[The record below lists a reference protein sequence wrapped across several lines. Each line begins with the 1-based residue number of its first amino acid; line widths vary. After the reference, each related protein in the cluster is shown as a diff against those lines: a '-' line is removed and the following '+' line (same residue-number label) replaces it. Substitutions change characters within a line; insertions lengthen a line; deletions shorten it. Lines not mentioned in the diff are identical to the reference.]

1 MFQHLVCSPSMYDG
15 FDEDPQVLSCL
26 PGLVPF
32 EADAEPRR
40 SAVIEWHLKHE
51 LFLPDLRDKAWHAG
65 HLILLGAGEKVM
77 EAEVEKVTSMEKRG
91 DRGQLIWYE

>member
-1 MFQHLVCSPSMYDG
+1 MYDG
-15 FDEDPQVLSCL
+15 FDEDPQVLSRL
-26 PGLVPF
+26 PGLVSF

-40 SAVIEWHLKHE
+40 PTVVEWHLKHE
-51 LFLPDLRDKAWHAG
+51 LFLPVLRDKAWHAG
-65 HLILLGAGEKVM
+65 HLILLGAAEKVM